1 MVFGVRVPS
10 SRDAKLAE
18 EYGKDTNHSC
28 VFELRHVT
36 TAPTRG
42 KRTHIECQFTVRTLL
57 TRILPHCNLERSK
70 FNVPRLGLETR
81 LVYAFIQ
88 KFNVHNNINN
98 LEFE

>member
-1 MVFGVRVPS
+1 MLFGIRVLS
-10 SRDAKLAE
+10 SRDTKLTE

-57 TRILPHCNLERSK
+57 TRILPNCNLERSK
-70 FNVPRLGLETR
+70 FKMEVVKASSSYLHTK
-81 LVYAFIQ
+81 Q
-88 KFNVHNNINN
+88 M
-98 LEFE
+98 

>member
-1 MVFGVRVPS
+1 MLFGIRVLS
-10 SRDAKLAE
+10 SRDTKLTE

-57 TRILPHCNLERSK
+57 TRILPNCNLERSK
-70 FNVPRLGLETR
+70 FKMEIVKASSSHLHTKQNLMFT
-81 LVYAFIQ
+81 
-88 KFNVHNNINN
+88 KNN
-98 LEFE
+98 LKFE